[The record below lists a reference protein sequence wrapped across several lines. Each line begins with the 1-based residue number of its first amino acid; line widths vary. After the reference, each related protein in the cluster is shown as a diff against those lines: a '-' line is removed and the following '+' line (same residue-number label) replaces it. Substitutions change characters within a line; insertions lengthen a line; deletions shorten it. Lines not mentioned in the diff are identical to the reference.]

1 MMNRDLLLYVVHG
14 GFWASF
20 GAAGLLVKQGEQA
33 LPGGQSDPPVAAG
46 TATASFS
53 RTLLAIHFLAFG
65 VLYFGLGNSI
75 VPDRVPEWIG
85 GQRIIGAAIIMAGA
99 AVMGWARVSFQS
111 WRFRAKLDEGHQL
124 ATGGPFRY
132 IRHPIYMGLNL
143 LALGSAVW
151 DPALLTWTA
160 VGLMVLGSDLRGRAE
175 ERLLSAAYG
184 ETYLAYMQRTKR
196 FLPGV
201 Y

>member
-1 MMNRDLLLYVVHG
+1 MTNRDLLLYVVHA
-14 GFWASF
+14 GFWTSF
-20 GAAGLLVKQGEQA
+20 GVAGLLVKQNKQA
-33 LPGGQSDPPVAAG
+33 LPGGQSTPPVAAR

-53 RTLLAIHFLAFG
+53 RAILAVHFLAFG

-75 VPDRVPEWIG
+75 IPGRVPEWLA
-85 GQRIIGAAIIMAGA
+85 GQRIIGAVIIMAGA
-99 AVMGWARVSFQS
+99 ALMSWARVWFQS

-151 DPALLTWTA
+151 DPTLLTWTA
-160 VGLMVLGSDLRGRAE
+160 VGLMALGSDLRGRAE
-175 ERLLSAAYG
+175 ERLLGSAYG
-184 ETYLAYMQRTKR
+184 EAYLAYMKRTKR